1 MRPARS
7 QSTFEGQVSAGE
19 QQPAERERTSE
30 VRGVWFVTAA
40 SYCEKRFG
48 AAALQ
53 SVTDEMPAPH
63 RRALL
68 NPDGNAWYPESMMQ
82 TSIAAMERVLAQ
94 GDSERFTGIIEGCT
108 EEGVGLAFRVFLRVT
123 TPAFVIRQIPFMW
136 RQIRRGRGTV
146 EVSPGVA
153 SASVR
158 YGDFPY
164 FDDPRYRLLTEGSLR
179 ALVRIATRREPDV
192 RVVDFTRS
200 SLHVDIRY
208 FR

>member
-1 MRPARS
+1 MS
-7 QSTFEGQVSAGE
+7 EGQ
-19 QQPAERERTSE
+19 QQPPVSGERESE

-40 SYCEKRFG
+40 SYCDKQFG
-48 AAALQ
+48 STALKAITEQ
-53 SVTDEMPAPH
+53 MPAPH

-68 NPDGNAWYPESMMQ
+68 YPDGNFWYPESMMQ

-94 GDSERFTGIIEGCT
+94 GDAERFTSIIEGCT

-136 RQIRRGRGTV
+136 RQIRRGRGKV

-153 SASVR
+153 KASVR
-158 YGDFPY
+158 YSDFPY
-164 FDDPRYRLLTEGSLR
+164 FDDSRYRRLTEGSLR

-192 RVVDFTRS
+192 RIVDFTEN
-200 SLHVDIRY
+200 SLHVDIQY